1 MAFCVKYYKEI
12 KVKLTWCIQLPSGMV
27 QNIKFITA
35 KLQNRQ
41 VQDKFKMISR
51 WVKTEFVGRGEEE
64 ENIYHKSVQ
73 ESALPKIV
81 FNIEKHIS
89 LPSLSHLCYKK
100 GQTSKTRHKA
110 TINAA
115 IYMHSQDMHH
125 QHHHN
130 LSLSPTHASTH
141 ARAHTHTHK
150 MVSPPCH
157 GTGAFEFQYPL
168 KLSWQYHCYQLGLS
182 HWKDQEHRDHTKRDA

>member
-1 MAFCVKYYKEI
+1 MRE
-12 KVKLTWCIQLPSGMV
+12 
-27 QNIKFITA
+27 
-35 KLQNRQ
+35 
-41 VQDKFKMISR
+41 D
-51 WVKTEFVGRGEEE
+51 TEFVGRGEEE

-81 FNIEKHIS
+81 FNIKKHIS
-89 LPSLSHLCYKK
+89 LHNLSHLCYKK

-130 LSLSPTHASTH
+130 LCLSLTHAHMRTRKHTH
-141 ARAHTHTHK
+141 ACVRMHAHTHTHK

-157 GTGAFEFQYPL
+157 GRGACDFQ
-168 KLSWQYHCYQLGLS
+168 
-182 HWKDQEHRDHTKRDA
+182 